1 MAVLEILTIPDHRL
15 KHKSSKVEIFD
26 KNLTSIIKNLF
37 ETLYASGNGIGLAA
51 PQVNIHQRIV
61 VMDLKENGESSPR
74 IYINPKILKFSAEKS
89 KNEEGCLSIPEFYA
103 EIERPS
109 RIEVEWFDEK
119 GKRSQES
126 MEGLLSICMQH
137 EIDHLNGI
145 LFIDYLSSL
154 KKKMALQKI
163 NKKKKNNRNE

>member
-1 MAVLEILTIPDHRL
+1 MSVLEILTIPDPRL
-15 KHKSSKVEIFD
+15 KHKSSKVKIFD
-26 KNLTSIIKNLF
+26 KNLKVIIKDLF
-37 ETLYASGNGIGLAA
+37 DTLYASGNGIGLAA

-61 VMDLKENGESSPR
+61 VMDLKENGESFPR
-74 IYINPKILKFSAEKS
+74 IYINPKILKFSDEKS

-119 GKRSQES
+119 GNRSQEG
-126 MEGLLSICMQH
+126 MGGLLSICMQH
-137 EIDHLNGI
+137 EIDHLDGI

-154 KKKMALQKI
+154 KKKLALKKI
-163 NKKKKNNRNE
+163 KKKKSTRNE